1 MRSMIRSCTILTKH
15 CVELLV
21 VILVVF
27 QNALAAQ
34 APPAVDAAQTAQ
46 ARVLC
51 GPLAD
56 DSVIGNPLWW
66 PPADAV
72 FSSRVASVQSPK
84 LLLSPDVIPEYP
96 DHLRRK
102 GVQGRVIAAAVVGPS
117 GRVEKGSVKVSV
129 TPDSDF
135 IPPVERYLERL
146 RFTPGQLNGRPIRV
160 CVVMPIDFRT
170 ETR

>member
-1 MRSMIRSCTILTKH
+1 MSTKR
-15 CVELLV
+15 CVQLLV
-21 VILVVF
+21 AIPVAF
-27 QNALAAQ
+27 QNPLAAQ
-34 APPAVDAAQTAQ
+34 APPAVDAAQAAD
-46 ARVLC
+46 ARALC

-66 PPADAV
+66 PPPDAV

-84 LLLSPDVIPEYP
+84 LLLSPDVILEYP

-135 IPPVERYLERL
+135 IPPVERYLERV
-146 RFTPGQLNGRPIRV
+146 RFTPGQLNGRPTRV
-160 CVVMPIDFRT
+160 CVVMPIDFRAGA
-170 ETR
+170 R